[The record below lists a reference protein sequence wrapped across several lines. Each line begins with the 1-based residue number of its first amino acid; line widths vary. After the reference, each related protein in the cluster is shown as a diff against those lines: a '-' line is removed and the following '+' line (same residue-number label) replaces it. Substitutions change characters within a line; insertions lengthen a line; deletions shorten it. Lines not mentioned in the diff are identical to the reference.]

1 MACSELLRRGYQL
14 SQAIE
19 HVGYTMYTARYP
31 KSNRITSS
39 HQAGIQ
45 VVIRLKQVFCPPPL
59 CSTTFD
65 PPIEQVLASFTTAG
79 FQGEQL
85 LDQRILG
92 AFTARAENAE
102 AAVVFSVARTFDTEA
117 GIAISNC
124 LMMVQAPRM

>member
-1 MACSELLRRGYQL
+1 MKTTGITDAAREMRASFTRTCTETTLKL
-14 SQAIE
+14 A
-19 HVGYTMYTARYP
+19 TAVEG
-31 KSNRITSS
+31 T
-39 HQAGIQ
+39 
-45 VVIRLKQVFCPPPL
+45 VTPL